1 MPEITDSGKIWIK
14 GHSRTSFAVKVDDK
28 VIAIGKEEG
37 HALEAHWIDK
47 NHLCVD
53 LHDPQQE
60 SRIARW
66 FPLDQKPT
74 HSAALFSGF
83 KKTKHADL
91 LVCTHNDP
99 GVQEFIIQG
108 NDYKKQ
114 QVQSMERDEFWKLAG
129 LPIG

>member
-28 VIAIGKEEG
+28 VIATGKEEG
-37 HALEAHWIDK
+37 HAVEAHWIDK

-53 LHDPQQE
+53 LHDPKQE
-60 SRIARW
+60 SRIARQ
-66 FPLDQKPT
+66 FPLDQKPS

-91 LVCTHNDP
+91 LVCTHHDP
-99 GVQEFIIQG
+99 GVLEFIIQG

-114 QVQSMERDEFWKLAG
+114 QVQSMDRDEFWKLAG